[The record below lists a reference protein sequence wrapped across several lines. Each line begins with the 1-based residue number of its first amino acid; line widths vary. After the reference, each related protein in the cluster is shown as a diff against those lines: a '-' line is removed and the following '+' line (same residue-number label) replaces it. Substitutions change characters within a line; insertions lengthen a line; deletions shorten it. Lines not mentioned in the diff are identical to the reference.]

1 MDPDITVFDNSR
13 QAVLIVEVKARTGT
27 SKEWASLYR
36 RNLAAHGSLPKVPY
50 FLIATP
56 DHFSLWKNPPNGAI
70 ATNPDYDID
79 ATEVLEPYY
88 RRSNIDSRTVM
99 GRAFELIVAAWLHD
113 VQEGIV
119 ADGVV
124 RPSQHRLGESGI
136 LEALR
141 GGRLILEPTAP

>member
-1 MDPDITVFDNSR
+1 MEPDITVFDNSR

-27 SKEWASLYR
+27 SKEWASIYR
-36 RNLAAHGSLPKVPY
+36 RNLAAHGSLPRVPY

-56 DHFSLWKNPPNGAI
+56 DHFYLWKNPPDGAI

-88 RRSNIDSRTVM
+88 RRSNIEPQTVM

-113 VQEGIV
+113 LQQGIV
-119 ADGVV
+119 AYGADK
-124 RPSQHRLGESGI
+124 PSQRWLGESGI
-136 LEALR
+136 LDALR
-141 GGRLILEPTAP
+141 GGRVVLEPTAP